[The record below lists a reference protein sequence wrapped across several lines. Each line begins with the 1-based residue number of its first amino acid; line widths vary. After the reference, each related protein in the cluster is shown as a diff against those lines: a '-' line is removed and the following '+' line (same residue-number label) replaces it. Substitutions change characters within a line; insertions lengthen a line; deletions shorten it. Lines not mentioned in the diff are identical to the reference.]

1 MLDKEI
7 KNNLY
12 VMRVES
18 GIGHLSANQGC
29 GLFEGEFTSDNDMP
43 SSDKES
49 KINTFNKN
57 FLSYVKRINFVVFR

>member
-1 MLDKEI
+1 MLNKEI

-12 VMRVES
+12 VMKVES

-49 KINTFNKN
+49 KKIKIDF
-57 FLSYVKRINFVVFR
+57 